1 MTKPKILIVDDEKP
15 LRDMLAKWF
24 APSYDCLTAPDATE
38 ALRLV
43 RENPDLA
50 LMISDVKMPGESG
63 VELLKKAKAE
73 NPAMA
78 AILLTAYGTVDLAVE
93 AMKDGADDFFQKPVT
108 DLKAFE
114 LRVAKAIR
122 TSNLEKEVAQ
132 LKSQLGAELESF
144 TGQSP
149 AMQRVYT
156 LIRKVAPSDATI
168 LVEGPSGSGKELA
181 AQAIH
186 RLSKRAKGP
195 FVAVECSAFSG
206 DLLKSELFGYEPGT
220 FTGGLKDGK
229 KGCIEEADGGT
240 LFLDEIGEI
249 DMPTQIA
256 LLRTIETKSVRRL
269 GGAAE
274 KPVDFRLVAAT
285 NRNLAKMVAD
295 GAFREDLYYR
305 LNVIDVRMPALK
317 DHPEDI
323 ALLVARFLKE
333 FSAANGGTVTG
344 IEPAALKKLETYPWP
359 GNVRQLRNAVEKM
372 VVLAS
377 GPKLTVEDLPV
388 EIAEAQE
395 AGAGDA
401 RDERTR
407 ETRESSSERGGQDE
421 SDKPAPTL
429 AETEKA
435 QILAMLAECRNNK
448 SKAAERLGISRRTLH
463 RKLKEWNA

>member
-1 MTKPKILIVDDEKP
+1 
-15 LRDMLAKWF
+15 
-24 APSYDCLTAPDATE
+24 
-38 ALRLV
+38 
-43 RENPDLA
+43 
-50 LMISDVKMPGESG
+50 
-63 VELLKKAKAE
+63 
-73 NPAMA
+73 
-78 AILLTAYGTVDLAVE
+78 
-93 AMKDGADDFFQKPVT
+93 
-108 DLKAFE
+108 
-114 LRVAKAIR
+114 
-122 TSNLEKEVAQ
+122 
-132 LKSQLGAELESF
+132 
-144 TGQSP
+144 
-149 AMQRVYT
+149 MQ
-156 LIRKVAPSDATI
+156 
-168 LVEGPSGSGKELA
+168 SGSAPGSSIAPQHPRRTGL
-181 AQAIH
+181 
-186 RLSKRAKGP
+186 

-344 IEPAALKKLETYPWP
+344 IEPTALKALETYPWP

-395 AGAGDA
+395 AGAKGADDA
-401 RDERTR
+401 RDEWTR
-407 ETRESSSERGGQDE
+407 ETRESSSGRDKSGE

>member
-1 MTKPKILIVDDEKP
+1 MARPKILIVDDEKP

-24 APSYDCLTAPDATE
+24 APSCDCLTAPDA
-38 ALRLV
+38 AAAMDAV
-43 RENPDLA
+43 RANPDLS
-50 LMISDVKMPGESG
+50 LMVSDVRMPGESG
-63 VELLKKAKAE
+63 VELLKKAKAA
-73 NPAMA
+73 NPSMA
-78 AILLTAYGTVDLAVE
+78 VILLTAYGTVDLAVE

-108 DLKAFE
+108 DMKAFE

-122 TSNLEKEVAQ
+122 ASDLAKEAAA
-132 LKSQLGAELESF
+132 SAGDGDAPGGELDGF
-144 TGQSP
+144 TGGSP
-149 AMQRVYT
+149 AMRRVYAV
-156 LIRKVAPSDATI
+156 IRKVAPSDATI

-181 AQAIH
+181 ARAIH
-186 RLSKRAKGP
+186 RLSRRAGGP

-256 LLRTIETKSVRRL
+256 LLRTIESKSVRRL

-285 NRNLAKMVAD
+285 NRNLSKMVAD
-295 GAFREDLYYR
+295 GNFREDLYYR

-317 DHPEDI
+317 DHPEDV
-323 ALLVARFLKE
+323 APLVRRYLKE
-333 FSAANGGTVTG
+333 FSAANGGHVTG
-344 IEPAALKKLETYPWP
+344 IDESALKALAAYPWP

-377 GPKLTVEDLPV
+377 GPTLTAADLPE
-388 EIAEAQE
+388 EIAA
-395 AGAGDA
+395 
-401 RDERTR
+401 
-407 ETRESSSERGGQDE
+407 
-421 SDKPAPTL
+421 PAPVSDASRAPHVASQATL

-435 QILAMLAECRNNK
+435 QILAALSECGGNK
-448 SKAAERLGISRRTLH
+448 SKAAALLGISRRTLH
-463 RKLKEWNA
+463 RKLREWKSDEA